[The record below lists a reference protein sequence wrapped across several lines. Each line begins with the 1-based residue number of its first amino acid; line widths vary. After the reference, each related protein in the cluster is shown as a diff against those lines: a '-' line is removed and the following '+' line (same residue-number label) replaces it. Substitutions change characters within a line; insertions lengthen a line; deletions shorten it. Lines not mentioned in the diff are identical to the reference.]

1 MIPNIQRI
9 ELMLLAGVLHDISEN
24 TTDYMAAKQTHE
36 AMGKIYKILGL
47 NTNEIPAFKNKNFQ

>member
-1 MIPNIQRI
+1 
-9 ELMLLAGVLHDISEN
+9 MLLAGVLHDISES

-47 NTNEIPAFKNKNFQ
+47 NTNEIPHFKNKNFQ